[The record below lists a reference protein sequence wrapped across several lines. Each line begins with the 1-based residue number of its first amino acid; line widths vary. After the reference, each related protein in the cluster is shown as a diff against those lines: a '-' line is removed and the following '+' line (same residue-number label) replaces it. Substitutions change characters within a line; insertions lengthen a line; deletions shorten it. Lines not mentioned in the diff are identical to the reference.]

1 MLEYLPALRVLH
13 RFMERVYLL
22 LEASQTEEQAW
33 ERYEQWQADAE
44 FRAVPE
50 LAAVLAGMTVAKFA
64 KAVAFLRS
72 PLGQRVRTNNH
83 VERLNRQLRSDEK
96 VRYRW
101 RTGRGIVRWVVLLLE
116 RCWQS
121 RQAAEGPRLF
131 SPGSGAE
138 PNDRPAVRTTEPQGT
153 ESAGATRQAAG

>member
-1 MLEYLPALRVLH
+1 MLEYLPALRVLR

-22 LEASQTEEQAW
+22 LAASQTEEQAW
-33 ERYEQWQADAE
+33 GRYEQWQGEAA

-50 LAAVLAGMTVAKFA
+50 LAAVLEGMTVAKFR
-64 KAVAFLRS
+64 KVVAFLRS

-83 VERLNRQLRSDEK
+83 VERLNRQLRSDERA
-96 VRYRW
+96 RYRW

-116 RCWQS
+116 RCWRS
-121 RQAAEGPRLF
+121 RQAAGGPRLF

-138 PNDRPAVRTTEPQGT
+138 PNRPPEVPTTEAQGT
-153 ESAGATRQAAG
+153 ERGRGSRQAAG